1 MIFFYIFTL
10 YFKVL
15 SNLDTFANR
24 QTLVL
29 TKDTFA
35 CQRTLNKTKNTF
47 DFRQTLNLTNNPS
60 LLQHILKLILDTAQ
74 LLYAYKYERFQKN

>member
-15 SNLDTFANR
+15 SGFDTFAYQR
-24 QTLVL
+24 TLNLTRGTFACQRTLDL

-35 CQRTLNKTKNTF
+35 CRRTI
-47 DFRQTLNLTNNPS
+47 NLTNNPTI
-60 LLQHILKLILDTAQ
+60 LQRILNLIIDIKQ
-74 LLYAYKYERFQKN
+74 LFNTCKYEQSQKN